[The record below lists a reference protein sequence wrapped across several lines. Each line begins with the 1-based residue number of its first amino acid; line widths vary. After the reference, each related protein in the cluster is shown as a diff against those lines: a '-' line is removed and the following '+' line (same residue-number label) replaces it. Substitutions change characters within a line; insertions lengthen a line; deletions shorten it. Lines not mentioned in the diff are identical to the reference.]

1 MNFRPFDICRFVVLP
16 GRKLYGLFV
25 EVEPRPGVF
34 HKLLGLTA
42 EVNATLIYASFSR
55 TLETYR
61 VIAFL
66 DFTNAT
72 TDLKDIIEKIRAVEN
87 VKYAGIIEPVM
98 EGFIADNISL
108 PLVIGKER
116 AVIFESSGFKYLIEK
131 LREQFGSAG
140 EAVLYY
146 MGFNVGLGY
155 GNNYKQIGSLLGIKT
170 PREIIEKI
178 CIPIFQSIGFGLLEI
193 IELKEKPLYVKARV
207 YNNFECELSSKQQE
221 KPFSHLIRGLLAGL
235 ITAIFEKDALAR
247 EIKCITIGNPYCE
260 FEIIPKQD

>member
-1 MNFRPFDICRFVVLP
+1 MNFRPFDICRFVVSP

-34 HKLLGLTA
+34 HQLLGLTA

-55 TLETYR
+55 TLEAYR
-61 VIAFL
+61 VVAFL

-87 VKYAGIIEPVM
+87 VKYASIIEPVT

-140 EAVLYY
+140 ETVLYY
-146 MGFNVGLGY
+146 MGFDIGLGY
-155 GNNYKQIGSLLGIKT
+155 GENYKQIGDILGLRS
-170 PREIIEKI
+170 PREILEKI
-178 CIPIFQSIGFGLLEI
+178 CVPIFQSIGFGSLEVV
-193 IELKEKPLYVKARV
+193 ELRENPLCIKIRV
-207 YNNFECELSSKQQE
+207 YNSFECELGPKQN
-221 KPFSHLIRGLLAGL
+221 KPYSHLVRGVLAGL
-235 ITAIFEKDALAR
+235 AAAIFGKETLAK
-247 EIKCITIGNPYCE
+247 ESKCITMGNEYCE
-260 FEIIPKQD
+260 FEVIQK